1 MNTPNL
7 PLKYII
13 IGRCEFSGWA
23 EAIHVSNI
31 SGAIVAKFLYD
42 HFITRFGLFHTLKSD
57 GGPEFRNSILQS
69 LLENYNINQII
80 GTPNYPQSH
89 GYIERNHQ
97 CLINT
102 LKKMPATQPWYHYL
116 THALWV
122 DRTQI
127 RSTTGLS
134 AQYLVHGFHGHA
146 TLSQL
151 YTEPIPSHTLSQQ
164 ELFEFRFKQLQRRS
178 ANHISAEIMTSQQ
191 RQLQKYQFDKHRG
204 TADPLKLHDL
214 ILLYDQ
220 PFTTIKSNKLKPL
233 WSGPYRIASSTNQVY
248 YLKDL
253 AGQQLRIPYPR
264 HRLKLYYPR
273 DSYFSSPGDAVAH
286 GSKEVPNDS

>member
-1 MNTPNL
+1 MSININSFVLPLLMKMKSEKIFQIVHENWGHLKLTNACNYISSLFYIYNLWDRLQKYIQSCHTCQIYDSTPTQKVPLQPTAPASLFHTICIDCIHMNTPNL

-57 GGPEFRNSILQS
+57 GGPEFRNSKLQS

-146 TLSQL
+146 TLSQD
-151 YTEPIPSHTLSQQ
+151 
-164 ELFEFRFKQLQRRS
+164 R
-178 ANHISAEIMTSQQ
+178 
-191 RQLQKYQFDKHRG
+191 
-204 TADPLKLHDL
+204 
-214 ILLYDQ
+214 
-220 PFTTIKSNKLKPL
+220 KS
-233 WSGPYRIASSTNQVY
+233 V
-248 YLKDL
+248 
-253 AGQQLRIPYPR
+253 
-264 HRLKLYYPR
+264 
-273 DSYFSSPGDAVAH
+273 V
-286 GSKEVPNDS
+286 